1 MSTKTKKPDKYW
13 LKEHAPI
20 FLDGHES
27 LPEPVTD
34 AILLP
39 HTSLDTFAQI
49 ENNVTLPAPI
59 ISTQTPNSNQTD
71 NSTIWWGVLIVL
83 IVLIIC
89 GALFLAV
96 LASQVQIN

>member
-1 MSTKTKKPDKYW
+1 MSTNPKKPDKYW

-39 HTSLDTFAQI
+39 HTTLDSFPQI
-49 ENNVTLPAPI
+49 ENNATLPASI
-59 ISTQTPNSNQTD
+59 ISTPIPNSNQTD
-71 NSTIWWGVLIVL
+71 NSAIWWSVLIAF

-89 GALFLAV
+89 GALFLVV
-96 LASQVQIN
+96 LASQV

>member
-39 HTSLDTFAQI
+39 RTSLDSFAQI

-59 ISTQTPNSNQTD
+59 MSTQTPNNNQTD
-71 NSTIWWGVLIVL
+71 NSAIWWGVLITFIILITCSALFL
-83 IVLIIC
+83 IVL
-89 GALFLAV
+89 
-96 LASQVQIN
+96 AS